1 MNLTIQLPGKKYFLK
16 CLNENEENIM
26 QDISAYINEHIISA
40 TEKMND
46 GNFIK
51 AEEEIHTTLE
61 IDKNNYELIFMLALC
76 FEQEGKI
83 EDAYYAYKL
92 ALFLSKGTD
101 D

>member
-1 MNLTIQLPGKKYFLK
+1 
-16 CLNENEENIM
+16 M

-61 IDKNNYELIFMLALC
+61 IDK
-76 FEQEGKI
+76 
-83 EDAYYAYKL
+83 KL
-92 ALFLSKGTD
+92 QTYICAGIMF
-101 D
+101 

>member
-61 IDKNNYELIFMLALC
+61 IDK
-76 FEQEGKI
+76 
-83 EDAYYAYKL
+83 KL
-92 ALFLSKGTD
+92 QTYICAGIMF
-101 D
+101 